1 MKKITLYLIVFVMTS
16 VFQSLGPKPK
26 KPWEKENVSFPM
38 MNQEIRHSLQE
49 HDRQTEMRKKQI
61 GNTATENVN
70 RKQWSKFQET
80 NKKIQDRLSIV
91 SLAIQAIPTGI
102 VIVQRT
108 SSIQDNVQKIVYE
121 LGDAPYALIFALE
134 DQISFLEDLQMTT
147 QYILGLIISYGTINQ
162 MEKAER
168 KILLDF
174 AIEEFKRLDKTSYF
188 LYQKIRD
195 IKRAIRFKT
204 NTIYYIINRD
214 KQIVQDILNN
224 IQGF

>member
-1 MKKITLYLIVFVMTS
+1 MTS
-16 VFQSLGPKPK
+16 VFQSHGSKPK

-38 MNQEIRHSLQE
+38 MNQEIRNTLQE
-49 HDRQTEMRKKQI
+49 HDRQTEMHKKQI

-70 RKQWSKFQET
+70 RNQWSKFQET
-80 NKKIQDRLSIV
+80 GKKIQDRLSFV
-91 SLAIQAIPTGI
+91 SLAIQAIPTGV

-108 SSIQDNVQKIVYE
+108 SSIQDNVQKIIYE
-121 LGDAPYALIFALE
+121 LEDAHYVLVFALE
-134 DQISFLEDLQMTT
+134 DQIKFLEDLQMTT
-147 QYILGLIISYGTINQ
+147 QFIIGIIASYGTINQ

-174 AIEEFKRLDKTSYF
+174 AIEEFKRLDKTSFF

-204 NTIYYIINRD
+204 NNIYYIINRD